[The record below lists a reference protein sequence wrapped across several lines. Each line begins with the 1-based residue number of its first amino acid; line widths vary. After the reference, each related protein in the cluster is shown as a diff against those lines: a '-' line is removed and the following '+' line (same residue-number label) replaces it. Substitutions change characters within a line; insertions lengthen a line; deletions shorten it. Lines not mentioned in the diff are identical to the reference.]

1 MGRVI
6 TRFAPSPT
14 GMLHIGNS
22 RTALINW
29 LYARKHNGI
38 FILRFDDTDL
48 ERSKQ
53 QYKNA
58 IEQDLKFLG
67 LNWDQTFCQSNRL
80 AKYEVVKTLLLQ
92 KNRLYPCFE
101 TQEELELK
109 RKLQLSRGLPPIYD
123 RAALNLTQQQIN
135 DYISQGRKP
144 HYRFLVSHTPIMW
157 QDMIKGEVKYD
168 GKNLGDPIVIREDNS
183 MTYMLCSVIDDID
196 YSITHIIRGEDHVT
210 NTAIQLQ
217 MFEALQG
224 ELYSNQKSIPDA
236 FQELARRT
244 SGERTERSKT
254 YVSTRSPE
262 VQQRQYLKGEGYIP
276 NFAHLGLVISRDEK
290 ISKRIGGFEIA
301 ALRDE
306 IGLEPMAINSFFSL
320 IGSSS
325 SIVSFKNLDQ
335 LIKEFDINNFSKSP
349 TTYLP
354 EELERLNHKLLISLS
369 FDEVKDRLREIKAEQ
384 VTEQFWLAVRA
395 NLQKL
400 YEIKDWWNICYSP
413 SKVEGLDKD
422 FLKQAAILL
431 PDEPITLDS
440 WSIWTKKIMVVTG
453 KKGKDV
459 FLPLRLSITGMPSG
473 PEMSVILPLLRR
485 EEIIKR
491 LS

>member
-1 MGRVI
+1 MMGRVI

-29 LYARKHNGI
+29 LYTRKHNGI

-67 LNWDQTFCQSNRL
+67 LNWNQTFCQSNRL
-80 AKYEVVKTLLLQ
+80 DRYEAIKTLLLQ
-92 KNRLYPCFE
+92 KNKLYPCFE

-144 HYRFLVSHTPIMW
+144 HYRFLVSHTPIIW

-217 MFEALQG
+217 MFEALQE
-224 ELYSNQKSIPDA
+224 ELYSNQKSIP
-236 FQELARRT
+236 
-244 SGERTERSKT
+244 
-254 YVSTRSPE
+254 
-262 VQQRQYLKGEGYIP
+262 
-276 NFAHLGLVISRDEK
+276 NFAHLGLIISRDDK

-301 ALRDE
+301 TLRDE

-431 PDEPITLDS
+431 LDEPITLDS
-440 WSIWTKKIMVVTG
+440 WSIWTKKIMVVTD
-453 KKGKDV
+453 KKGKEV
-459 FLPLRLSITGMPSG
+459 FLPLRLAITGMASG

>member
-38 FILRFDDTDL
+38 FILRFDDTDF

-80 AKYEVVKTLLLQ
+80 AKYEAVKTLLLQ

-135 DYISQGRKP
+135 DYINQGKKP
-144 HYRFLVSHTPIMW
+144 HYRFLVSHTPIIW

-224 ELYSNQKSIPDA
+224 ELYSNQKS
-236 FQELARRT
+236 
-244 SGERTERSKT
+244 
-254 YVSTRSPE
+254 
-262 VQQRQYLKGEGYIP
+262 IP

-440 WSIWTKKIMVVTG
+440 WSIWTKKIMTVTG

-459 FLPLRLSITGMPSG
+459 FLPLRLSITGMASG

>member
-29 LYARKHNGI
+29 LYARKHKGI
-38 FILRFDDTDL
+38 FILRFDDTDF

-80 AKYEVVKTLLLQ
+80 AKYEAVKTLLLQ

-144 HYRFLVSHTPIMW
+144 HYRFLVSHTPIIW

-210 NTAIQLQ
+210 NTTIQLQ
-217 MFEALQG
+217 MFEALQE
-224 ELYSNQKSIPDA
+224 ELYSNQKSIP
-236 FQELARRT
+236 
-244 SGERTERSKT
+244 
-254 YVSTRSPE
+254 
-262 VQQRQYLKGEGYIP
+262 
-276 NFAHLGLVISRDEK
+276 NFAHLGLIISRDDK

-431 PDEPITLDS
+431 PNEPITLDS

-453 KKGKDV
+453 KKGKDI
-459 FLPLRLSITGMPSG
+459 FLPLRLSITGMASG

>member
-29 LYARKHNGI
+29 LYTRKHNGI
-38 FILRFDDTDL
+38 FILRFDDTDF

-80 AKYEVVKTLLLQ
+80 AKYEAVKTLLLQ

-144 HYRFLVSHTPIMW
+144 HYRFLVSHTPIIW

-224 ELYSNQKSIPDA
+224 ELYSHQKS
-236 FQELARRT
+236 
-244 SGERTERSKT
+244 
-254 YVSTRSPE
+254 
-262 VQQRQYLKGEGYIP
+262 IP

-306 IGLEPMAINSFFSL
+306 IGLEPIAINSFFSL

-325 SIVSFKNLDQ
+325 SIASFKNLDQ

-431 PDEPITLDS
+431 PDDPITLDS

-459 FLPLRLSITGMPSG
+459 FLPLRLSITGMASG
-473 PEMSVILPLLRR
+473 SEMSVILPLLHR

>member
-29 LYARKHNGI
+29 LYTRKHNGI

-80 AKYEVVKTLLLQ
+80 DRYEAIKTLLLQ
-92 KNRLYPCFE
+92 KNKLYPCFE

-144 HYRFLVSHTPIMW
+144 HYRFLVSHTPIIW

-217 MFEALQG
+217 MFEALQE
-224 ELYSNQKSIPDA
+224 ELYSNQKSIP
-236 FQELARRT
+236 
-244 SGERTERSKT
+244 
-254 YVSTRSPE
+254 
-262 VQQRQYLKGEGYIP
+262 
-276 NFAHLGLVISRDEK
+276 NFAHLGLIISRDDK

-440 WSIWTKKIMVVTG
+440 WSIWTKKIMVVTD
-453 KKGKDV
+453 KKGKEV
-459 FLPLRLSITGMPSG
+459 FLPLRLAITGMASG

>member
-29 LYARKHNGI
+29 LYTRKHNGI

-80 AKYEVVKTLLLQ
+80 DRYEAIKTLLLQ
-92 KNRLYPCFE
+92 KNKLYPCFE

-144 HYRFLVSHTPIMW
+144 HYRFLVSHTPIIW
-157 QDMIKGEVKYD
+157 QDMIKGEVKYE
-168 GKNLGDPIVIREDNS
+168 GKNIGDPIVIREDNS

-217 MFEALQG
+217 MFEALQE
-224 ELYSNQKSIPDA
+224 ELYSNQKSIP
-236 FQELARRT
+236 
-244 SGERTERSKT
+244 
-254 YVSTRSPE
+254 
-262 VQQRQYLKGEGYIP
+262 
-276 NFAHLGLVISRDEK
+276 NFAHLGLIISRDDK

-440 WSIWTKKIMVVTG
+440 WSIWTKRIMIVTG
-453 KKGKDV
+453 KKGKEV
-459 FLPLRLSITGMPSG
+459 FLPLRLAITGIASG
-473 PEMSVILPLLRR
+473 PEMSVILPLLCR
-485 EEIIKR
+485 EEIIKK

>member
-29 LYARKHNGI
+29 LYTRKHNGL
-38 FILRFDDTDL
+38 FILRFDDTDF

-80 AKYEVVKTLLLQ
+80 AKYEAVKTLLLQ

-144 HYRFLVSHTPIMW
+144 HYRFLVSHTPIIW

-224 ELYSNQKSIPDA
+224 ELYSHQKS
-236 FQELARRT
+236 
-244 SGERTERSKT
+244 
-254 YVSTRSPE
+254 
-262 VQQRQYLKGEGYIP
+262 IP

-325 SIVSFKNLDQ
+325 SIASFKNLDQ

-431 PDEPITLDS
+431 PDDPITLDS

-459 FLPLRLSITGMPSG
+459 FLPLRLSITGMASG

>member
-29 LYARKHNGI
+29 LYTRKHNGL
-38 FILRFDDTDL
+38 FILRFDDTDF

-80 AKYEVVKTLLLQ
+80 AKYEAVKTLLLQ

-144 HYRFLVSHTPIMW
+144 HYRFLVSHTPIIW

-224 ELYSNQKSIPDA
+224 VLYSHQKSIYSNDLENWNGK
-236 FQELARRT
+236 Q
-244 SGERTERSKT
+244 GESERSVYKVREYANT
-254 YVSTRSPE
+254 LQFSEANSSK
-262 VQQRQYLKGEGYIP
+262 QKSIP
-276 NFAHLGLVISRDEK
+276 NFAHLGLVISRDDK

-325 SIVSFKNLDQ
+325 SIASFKNLDQ

-431 PDEPITLDS
+431 PDDPITLDS

-459 FLPLRLSITGMPSG
+459 FLPLRLSITGMASG

>member
-22 RTALINW
+22 RTAIINW
-29 LYARKHNGI
+29 LYTRKHNGI

-58 IEQDLKFLG
+58 IVEDFKFLG

-80 AKYEVVKTLLLQ
+80 AKYEAVKTLLLQ

-144 HYRFLVSHTPIMW
+144 HYRFLVSHTPIIW

-217 MFEALQG
+217 MFEALQE
-224 ELYSNQKSIPDA
+224 ELYSNQKSIP
-236 FQELARRT
+236 
-244 SGERTERSKT
+244 
-254 YVSTRSPE
+254 
-262 VQQRQYLKGEGYIP
+262 
-276 NFAHLGLVISRDEK
+276 NFAHLGLIISRDDK

-413 SKVEGLDKD
+413 SKIEGLDKD

-440 WSIWTKKIMVVTG
+440 WSIWTKRIMIVTG
-453 KKGKDV
+453 KKGKEV
-459 FLPLRLSITGMPSG
+459 FLPLRLAITGMASG
-473 PEMSVILPLLRR
+473 PEMSIILPLLCR

-491 LS
+491 LKLIFVLI

>member
-29 LYARKHNGI
+29 LYTRKHNGL
-38 FILRFDDTDL
+38 FILRFDDTDF

-80 AKYEVVKTLLLQ
+80 AKYEAVKTLLLQ

-109 RKLQLSRGLPPIYD
+109 RKLQLSIGLPPIYD

-144 HYRFLVSHTPIMW
+144 HYRFLVSHTPIIW

-224 ELYSNQKSIPDA
+224 ELYSHQKS
-236 FQELARRT
+236 
-244 SGERTERSKT
+244 
-254 YVSTRSPE
+254 
-262 VQQRQYLKGEGYIP
+262 IP

-290 ISKRIGGFEIA
+290 ISKRIGGFEIT

-325 SIVSFKNLDQ
+325 SIASFKNLDQ

-431 PDEPITLDS
+431 LDDPITLDS

-459 FLPLRLSITGMPSG
+459 FLPLRLSITGMASG

>member
-29 LYARKHNGI
+29 LYTRKHNGL
-38 FILRFDDTDL
+38 FILRFDDTDF

-80 AKYEVVKTLLLQ
+80 AKYEAVKTLLLQ

-109 RKLQLSRGLPPIYD
+109 RKLQLSRGLSPIYD

-144 HYRFLVSHTPIMW
+144 HYRFLVSHTPIIW

-217 MFEALQG
+217 MFEALQEG
-224 ELYSNQKSIPDA
+224 LYSNQKSIP
-236 FQELARRT
+236 
-244 SGERTERSKT
+244 
-254 YVSTRSPE
+254 
-262 VQQRQYLKGEGYIP
+262 
-276 NFAHLGLVISRDEK
+276 NFAHLGLIISRDDK

-431 PDEPITLDS
+431 PNEPITLDS

-453 KKGKDV
+453 KKGKDI
-459 FLPLRLSITGMPSG
+459 FLPLRLSITGMASG

>member
-29 LYARKHNGI
+29 LYTRKHNGI
-38 FILRFDDTDL
+38 FILRFDDTDF

-80 AKYEVVKTLLLQ
+80 AKYEAVKTLLLQ

-217 MFEALQG
+217 MFEALQE
-224 ELYSNQKSIPDA
+224 ELYSNQKS
-236 FQELARRT
+236 
-244 SGERTERSKT
+244 
-254 YVSTRSPE
+254 
-262 VQQRQYLKGEGYIP
+262 IP

-413 SKVEGLDKD
+413 SKIEDLDKD
-422 FLKQAAILL
+422 FLQQAAILL
-431 PDEPITLDS
+431 PNEPITLDS

-459 FLPLRLSITGMPSG
+459 FLPLRLSITGIASG

>member
-1 MGRVI
+1 
-6 TRFAPSPT
+6 
-14 GMLHIGNS
+14 
-22 RTALINW
+22 
-29 LYARKHNGI
+29 
-38 FILRFDDTDL
+38 
-48 ERSKQ
+48 
-53 QYKNA
+53 
-58 IEQDLKFLG
+58 
-67 LNWDQTFCQSNRL
+67 
-80 AKYEVVKTLLLQ
+80 
-92 KNRLYPCFE
+92 
-101 TQEELELK
+101 
-109 RKLQLSRGLPPIYD
+109 
-123 RAALNLTQQQIN
+123 QQQIN

-144 HYRFLVSHTPIMW
+144 HYRFLVSHTPIIW

-224 ELYSNQKSIPDA
+224 ELYSNDLENGENKQGVSGLGVHEVREYAKSPQVFAKTNSSKQKSMP
-236 FQELARRT
+236 
-244 SGERTERSKT
+244 S
-254 YVSTRSPE
+254 
-262 VQQRQYLKGEGYIP
+262 
-276 NFAHLGLVISRDEK
+276 FAHLGLIIGRDEK

-431 PDEPITLDS
+431 PNEPITLDS
-440 WSIWTKKIMVVTG
+440 WNIWTKKIMIVTG
-453 KKGKDV
+453 KKGKDI
-459 FLPLRLSITGMPSG
+459 FLPLRLSITGMTSG
-473 PEMSVILPLLRR
+473 PEMSVILPLFHR

>member
-29 LYARKHNGI
+29 LYTRKHNGI

-80 AKYEVVKTLLLQ
+80 DRYEAIKTLLLQ
-92 KNRLYPCFE
+92 KNKLYPCFE

-144 HYRFLVSHTPIMW
+144 HYRFLVSHTPIIW

-217 MFEALQG
+217 MFEALQE
-224 ELYSNQKSIPDA
+224 ELYSNQKSIP
-236 FQELARRT
+236 
-244 SGERTERSKT
+244 
-254 YVSTRSPE
+254 
-262 VQQRQYLKGEGYIP
+262 
-276 NFAHLGLVISRDEK
+276 NFAHLGLIISRDDK

-431 PDEPITLDS
+431 PNEPITLDS
-440 WSIWTKKIMVVTG
+440 WSIWTKKIMVVTD
-453 KKGKDV
+453 KKGKEV
-459 FLPLRLSITGMPSG
+459 FLPLRLAITGMASG

>member
-29 LYARKHNGI
+29 LYTRKHNGI

-80 AKYEVVKTLLLQ
+80 DRYEAIKTLLLQ
-92 KNRLYPCFE
+92 KNKLYPCFE

-144 HYRFLVSHTPIMW
+144 HYRFLVSHTPIIW

-217 MFEALQG
+217 MFEALQE
-224 ELYSNQKSIPDA
+224 ELYSNQKSIP
-236 FQELARRT
+236 
-244 SGERTERSKT
+244 
-254 YVSTRSPE
+254 
-262 VQQRQYLKGEGYIP
+262 
-276 NFAHLGLVISRDEK
+276 NFAHLGLIISRDDK

-354 EELERLNHKLLISLS
+354 EELERLNHKLLINLS
-369 FDEVKDRLREIKAEQ
+369 FDEVKDRLKEIKAEQ
-384 VTEQFWLAVRA
+384 VTEPFWLAVRA

-440 WSIWTKKIMVVTG
+440 WSIWTKKIMVVTD
-453 KKGKDV
+453 KKGKEV
-459 FLPLRLSITGMPSG
+459 FLPLRLAITGMASG

>member
-58 IEQDLKFLG
+58 IEQDFKFLG

-80 AKYEVVKTLLLQ
+80 AKYEAVKTLLLQ

-217 MFEALQG
+217 MFEALQE
-224 ELYSNQKSIPDA
+224 ELYSNQKS
-236 FQELARRT
+236 
-244 SGERTERSKT
+244 
-254 YVSTRSPE
+254 
-262 VQQRQYLKGEGYIP
+262 IP

-422 FLKQAAILL
+422 FLQQATILL

-459 FLPLRLSITGMPSG
+459 FLPLRLSITGMTSG

>member
-29 LYARKHNGI
+29 LYTRKHNGL
-38 FILRFDDTDL
+38 FILRFDDTDF

-80 AKYEVVKTLLLQ
+80 AKYEAVKTLLLQ
-92 KNRLYPCFE
+92 KNKLYPCFE

-109 RKLQLSRGLPPIYD
+109 RKLQLSRGLPPLYD

-144 HYRFLVSHTPIMW
+144 HYRFLVSHTPIIW

-196 YSITHIIRGEDHVT
+196 YSITHIIRGEDHVN

-217 MFEALQG
+217 MFEALQEG
-224 ELYSNQKSIPDA
+224 LYSNQKSIP
-236 FQELARRT
+236 
-244 SGERTERSKT
+244 
-254 YVSTRSPE
+254 
-262 VQQRQYLKGEGYIP
+262 
-276 NFAHLGLVISRDEK
+276 NFAHLGLIISRDDK

-369 FDEVKDRLREIKAEQ
+369 FDEVKDRLRDIKAEQ

-431 PDEPITLDS
+431 PNEAITLDS

-453 KKGKDV
+453 KKKGKDI
-459 FLPLRLSITGMPSG
+459 FLPLRLSITGMASG

>member
-29 LYARKHNGI
+29 LYTRKHNGL
-38 FILRFDDTDL
+38 FILRFDDTDF

-80 AKYEVVKTLLLQ
+80 AKYEAVKTLLLQ

-109 RKLQLSRGLPPIYD
+109 RKLQLSIGLPPIYD

-144 HYRFLVSHTPIMW
+144 HYRFLVSHTPIIW

-224 ELYSNQKSIPDA
+224 ELYSHQKS
-236 FQELARRT
+236 
-244 SGERTERSKT
+244 
-254 YVSTRSPE
+254 
-262 VQQRQYLKGEGYIP
+262 IP

-290 ISKRIGGFEIA
+290 ISKRIGGFEIT

-325 SIVSFKNLDQ
+325 SIASFKNLDQ

-431 PDEPITLDS
+431 PDDPITLDS

-459 FLPLRLSITGMPSG
+459 FLPLRLSITGMASG

>member
-29 LYARKHNGI
+29 LYTRKHNGI

-80 AKYEVVKTLLLQ
+80 DRYEAIKTLLLQ
-92 KNRLYPCFE
+92 KNKLYPCFE

-144 HYRFLVSHTPIMW
+144 HYRFLVSHTPIIW

-217 MFEALQG
+217 MFEALQE
-224 ELYSNQKSIPDA
+224 ELYSNQKSIP
-236 FQELARRT
+236 
-244 SGERTERSKT
+244 
-254 YVSTRSPE
+254 
-262 VQQRQYLKGEGYIP
+262 
-276 NFAHLGLVISRDEK
+276 NFAHLGLIISRDDK

-301 ALRDE
+301 TLRDE

-440 WSIWTKKIMVVTG
+440 WSIWTKKIMVVTD
-453 KKGKDV
+453 KKGKEV
-459 FLPLRLSITGMPSG
+459 FLPLRLAITGMASG

>member
-29 LYARKHNGI
+29 LYTRKHNGL
-38 FILRFDDTDL
+38 FILRFDDTDF

-67 LNWDQTFCQSNRL
+67 LNWDQTFCQSNRV
-80 AKYEVVKTLLLQ
+80 AKYEAVKTLLLQ

-144 HYRFLVSHTPIMW
+144 HYRFLVSHTPIIW

-217 MFEALQG
+217 MFEALQEG
-224 ELYSNQKSIPDA
+224 LYSNQKSIP
-236 FQELARRT
+236 
-244 SGERTERSKT
+244 
-254 YVSTRSPE
+254 
-262 VQQRQYLKGEGYIP
+262 
-276 NFAHLGLVISRDEK
+276 NFAHLGLIISRDDK

-431 PDEPITLDS
+431 PNEPITLDS

-453 KKGKDV
+453 KKGKDI
-459 FLPLRLSITGMPSG
+459 FLPLRLSITGMASG
-473 PEMSVILPLLRR
+473 PEMSVILPLLCR

>member
-29 LYARKHNGI
+29 LYTRKHNGI

-80 AKYEVVKTLLLQ
+80 DRYEAIKTLLLQ
-92 KNRLYPCFE
+92 KNKLYPCFE

-135 DYISQGRKP
+135 DYISQGRKA
-144 HYRFLVSHTPIMW
+144 HYRFLVSHTPIIW

-217 MFEALQG
+217 MFEALQE
-224 ELYSNQKSIPDA
+224 ELYSNQKSIP
-236 FQELARRT
+236 
-244 SGERTERSKT
+244 
-254 YVSTRSPE
+254 
-262 VQQRQYLKGEGYIP
+262 
-276 NFAHLGLVISRDEK
+276 NFAHLGLIISRDDK

-354 EELERLNHKLLISLS
+354 EELERLNHKLLIILS

-440 WSIWTKKIMVVTG
+440 WSIWTKKIMVVTD
-453 KKGKDV
+453 KKGKEV
-459 FLPLRLSITGMPSG
+459 FLPLRLAITGMASG
-473 PEMSVILPLLRR
+473 PEMSVILPLLCR